1 MACAVLSE
9 RWPTAQRERALPEL
23 DALLGGSLDRDAAV
37 AALAHLKGVTQG
49 LVEKAAAKAGVR
61 AALAPRRRRRRGSW
75 SGRCRR

>member
-1 MACAVLSE
+1 MACAVISE
-9 RWPTAQRERALPEL
+9 RRPTAQRERALQEL
-23 DALLGGSLDRDAAV
+23 DALLGGSLDRD